1 MSIFQRGI
9 LNGDN
14 PVQQR
19 MLSGVVSSPFNIRMG
34 VIFHWIF
41 HLSPDAEDD
50 TCTLHTA
57 ALRGG
62 LLDLSWDPCY
72 IIAQCPHIFLS
83 FIICEPDI
91 WIIIMVPTHRERQC
105 RGRDR
110 VLAAAGPRKLHKG
123 QGDGPRSPDGRCEPL
138 MCILGPRNH
147 TPTSS
152 DIWSKLNCWPAA
164 TLWSREI
171 ILLLV

>member
-19 MLSGVVSSPFNIRMG
+19 MLSGLVSIPFNIRMG

-41 HLSPDAEDD
+41 HLSSGRGWH
-50 TCTLHTA
+50 LHTA
-57 ALRGG
+57 HCCITRRSSGP
-62 LLDLSWDPCY
+62 SWDPCY

-147 TPTSS
+147 TPTTT